1 MSLVRHSVRSF
12 LLLSLLLGLAGTLP
26 SWAQFPGVLTV
37 HNDNSRTGQNLYE
50 TILTPSKISN
60 KARFGKVGSYTVQ
73 GQVYAQPLYVP
84 KGTHGLTKNLL
95 YIATEQDMVYAFDA
109 DNPGTAPV
117 WSDNLVPTGRSWKQC
132 DVENCTV
139 CPDVGIT
146 GTPAIDP
153 VGGTMYLV
161 ARTVNYN
168 SNPPMYYQTIH
179 EIDIATGTDK
189 FQANIPADANFSPAK
204 EGQRVGLLLNNGTLY
219 VAWWSEGQGGH
230 GVLKAFNVTNLQ
242 QTAQF
247 VSTPNPGTLPGQGG
261 IWMSGAG
268 LAADASGFVY
278 LEVADGVYDGLSN
291 WGDSVLKLD
300 CSTANC
306 TVADYF
312 TPHTQSILYQDD
324 IDVGSAGLMLLP
336 PQCTTGCAHPNMV
349 IGGGK
354 DGNVY
359 VIDRDNFGGY
369 NQNTNQ
375 NVQTVKGKT
384 LNALY
389 GSPAYWTDSAN
400 VEHVYEGPCNGAL
413 KMYNLNSSTGLLAAG
428 PSSPST
434 YAFPGPTPSVSANG
448 AVSGIVWAIQRTDTS
463 ANSCTPT
470 MNGILHAY
478 DAVNVAT
485 ELYNSTLCPTRDVM
499 APATKFSVPT
509 VANGRVYVATSGGEV
524 DVYGIYPSIQAC
536 Q

>member
-1 MSLVRHSVRSF
+1 MFQIPRTARNLISSSF
-12 LLLSLLLGLAGTLP
+12 LAFFLLATP
-26 SWAQFPGVLTV
+26 AWAQFAGVLTM
-37 HNDNSRTGQNLYE
+37 HNDNARTGQNLNE
-50 TILTPSKISN
+50 TFLNPARVSN
-60 KARFGKVGSYTVQ
+60 TARFGKIGSYAVQ

-84 KGTHGLTKNLL
+84 KGTLGLTKNLL

-109 DNPGTAPV
+109 DNPGSAPV
-117 WSDNLVPTGRSWKQC
+117 WTDNLVPPNRSWKQC

-146 GTPAIDP
+146 GTPVIDP
-153 VGGTMYLV
+153 VSGTMYLV
-161 ARTVNYN
+161 TRTGNYN
-168 SNPPMYYQTIH
+168 NNPPTLFQTIH
-179 EIDIATGTDK
+179 ELDIATGTDK
-189 FQANIPADANFSPAK
+189 FHADIPADANFSPSK
-204 EGQRVGLLLNNGTLY
+204 EGQRVGLLLSNGILY

-230 GVLKAFNVTNLQ
+230 GVLKGFDVTTLK

-247 VSTPNPGTLPGQGG
+247 VSNPNPGTLPGQAG

-278 LEVADGVYDGLSN
+278 LETADGVYDGLSN
-291 WGDSVLKLD
+291 WGDTVLKLD

-306 TVADYF
+306 SVADYF
-312 TPHTQSILYQDD
+312 TPHTQSVLYQDD
-324 IDVGSAGLMLLP
+324 IDVGSSGLMLLP
-336 PQCTTGCAHPNMV
+336 PQCTSGCAHPNMV

-389 GSPAYWTDSAN
+389 GSPAYWTDSSGTQ
-400 VEHVYEGPCNGAL
+400 HVYEGPCNGAL
-413 KMYNLNSSTGLLAAG
+413 KMYNLNSSTGLLSAG
-428 PSSPST
+428 PASPST

-448 AVSGIVWAIQRTDTS
+448 AVNGIVWAIERTDTG
-463 ANSCTPT
+463 ANSCSPT
-470 MNGILHAY
+470 MNGVLHAY
-478 DAVNVAT
+478 DATNVAT
-485 ELYNSTLCPTRDVM
+485 ELYNSTKCPTRDVM
-499 APATKFSVPT
+499 APATKFLAPT
-509 VANGRVYVATSGGEV
+509 IANGKVYVATSGGEV
-524 DVYGIYPSIQAC
+524 DVYGAFSSVQAC